1 MVSQGHPCIAELRN
15 MVFKD
20 FRFLVILRVMLL
32 LLAIILLAFLLQQA
46 KHIITSVILGGV
58 IVFQVYD
65 LIRYVERTNYKLT
78 HFLESIRHSDFST
91 SFSDPGMGKS
101 FDQLNQ
107 ALNDVI
113 QEFKSTRTEKEEHYN
128 YLQTLMQHISIGV
141 IAFRRDGEVDMINNA
156 LKRLLRITYLKHL
169 SELAKVK
176 EDLPSVLLSM
186 KSEDKM
192 LVKLFIQD
200 EFLQVSVYAT
210 MFRMRGEDFTLVSLQ
225 NISSELEEKE
235 IESWQRLIRVLTH
248 EIMNSITPISSLAVT
263 VNEMLFDHDR
273 EAPSLKTLDDE
284 DIDAVET
291 ALKTIQGRSQGLL
304 NFVETYRNLTRV
316 PKPNF
321 RYFPVK
327 ELFDRNLLLLKPK
340 LEQHGI
346 QCSCVITPDN
356 LMLTADPDL
365 VDQVVINLVLNAI
378 DAVKNRVNPLITAR
392 ALTTSSGR
400 VIIELIDNGHGIKP
414 DIIDKIFMPFF
425 TSKKEGSGIGLSLS
439 RQIMHL
445 HKGTVTVKSLPG
457 EGTTFTL
464 TF

>member
-1 MVSQGHPCIAELRN
+1 

-156 LKRLLRITYLKHL
+156 LKRLLRITFLKHL

>member
-1 MVSQGHPCIAELRN
+1 

-156 LKRLLRITYLKHL
+156 LKRLLRITFLKHL

-327 ELFDRNLLLLKPK
+327 ELFDRNLQLLKPK